1 MHSQGRGGVD
11 VLILGEPEGWYCREL
26 QRQALLRGDHCDVV
40 PFAGWATRL
49 GGSQSSEITWAGGE
63 APRKTRPFQS
73 YDVCLVRAMPPGSLE
88 QVVLRMDVLWSL
100 QQAGVRV
107 VNPPKGLECA
117 IDKYLTLA
125 RCQQIG
131 LPIPETVCC
140 ETAEQAWEQF
150 REWGEA
156 VVKPVFGAEGRGVLH
171 LTDAETAWRVF
182 RALEQIQA
190 VIYLQRFLSSE
201 QGDVRLLMLDG
212 TLLGAMRR
220 TATRDFRTNVSQQ
233 GQAWAYE
240 APPEVV
246 HMAREACRAVGVVL
260 GGVDLLQDRQGNWHL
275 LEVNGCP
282 GWKALAEVTGIDVP
296 QELFAWLDR
305 SC

>member
-1 MHSQGRGGVD
+1 MD

-26 QRQALLRGDHCDVV
+26 HRVATSRGHHCDVV
-40 PFAGWATRL
+40 PFAGWSTRI
-49 GGSQSSEITWAGGE
+49 GGAGSSESTRAGGE
-63 APRKTRPFQS
+63 NLQGSRPLQS

-125 RCQQIG
+125 RCQQAG

-150 REWGEA
+150 RAWGEA
-156 VVKPVFGAEGRGVLH
+156 VVKPLFGAEGRGIIHV
-171 LTDAETAWRVF
+171 TDAETAWRVF
-182 RALEQIQA
+182 RALAQIQT
-190 VIYLQRFLSSE
+190 VIYLQRFLPSE
-201 QGDVRLLMLDG
+201 AGDVRLLMLDG
-212 TLLGAMRR
+212 ALLGAMRR

-233 GQAWAYE
+233 GEAWPY
-240 APPEVV
+240 APPSEVIQL
-246 HMAREACRAVGVVL
+246 AREACRAVGVVL
-260 GGVDLLQDRQGNWHL
+260 GGVDLLQDREGKWHL

-282 GWKALAEVTGIDVP
+282 GWKALSQMAGIDVP
-296 QELFAWLDR
+296 QELFTWLEGSR
-305 SC
+305 